1 MKTKNPAKRILKTAV
16 IQMQSKPYALNE
28 NLQLALNLAKEAH
41 DKGANLI
48 VLPELFDSGYCV
60 NENAR
65 ERKRARLK
73 RVGLLNQIL
82 AFYGLKINDWQG
94 AKFVLCDKKGQSVI
108 VNDLGDLWGKAQK
121 LAKKEMDVLDSN
133 LLAFLNQQTH
143 ATH

>member
-1 MKTKNPAKRILKTAV
+1 MCVLCGELISSFHWSDENYGSDSYEID
-16 IQMQSKPYALNE
+16 E
-28 NLQLALNLAKEAH
+28 NLKEP
-41 DKGANLI
+41 NVLI
-48 VLPELFDSGYCV
+48 ST

-82 AFYGLKINDWQG
+82 VFYGLKINDWQG

-108 VNDLGDLWGKAQK
+108 VNDLGDLWDKAQN

-133 LLAFLNQQTH
+133 LLAFLNQNTNAIH
-143 ATH
+143 

>member
-1 MKTKNPAKRILKTAV
+1 MCVLCGELISSFHWSDENYGSDSYEIGEGLKESNV
-16 IQMQSKPYALNE
+16 
-28 NLQLALNLAKEAH
+28 
-41 DKGANLI
+41 LI
-48 VLPELFDSGYCV
+48 SA

-94 AKFVLCDKKGQSVI
+94 AKFVLCDKKGQSVM
-108 VNDLGDLWGKAQK
+108 VNDLGDLWDKAQK
-121 LAKKEMDVLDSN
+121 LAKKEMDALDSH

>member
-1 MKTKNPAKRILKTAV
+1 MCVLCGELISSFYWTDRTYGSDSYGID
-16 IQMQSKPYALNE
+16 E
-28 NLQLALNLAKEAH
+28 NLKEPNAL
-41 DKGANLI
+41 I
-48 VLPELFDSGYCV
+48 ST

-108 VNDLGDLWGKAQK
+108 VNDLGDLWDKAQN
-121 LAKKEMDVLDSN
+121 LAKKKMDALDSN
-133 LLAFLNQQTH
+133 LLAFLNQNTQ

>member
-1 MKTKNPAKRILKTAV
+1 MCVLCGELISSFHWSDENYGSDSYEID
-16 IQMQSKPYALNE
+16 E
-28 NLQLALNLAKEAH
+28 NLREPNALISA
-41 DKGANLI
+41 
-48 VLPELFDSGYCV
+48 

-94 AKFVLCDKKGQSVI
+94 AKFVLCDQKGQSVI
-108 VNDLGDLWGKAQK
+108 VNDLGDLWGKAQN
-121 LAKKEMDVLDSN
+121 LAKKEMDALDSN

>member
-1 MKTKNPAKRILKTAV
+1 MCVLCGELISSFHWSDENYGSDSYEID
-16 IQMQSKPYALNE
+16 E
-28 NLQLALNLAKEAH
+28 NLKEP
-41 DKGANLI
+41 NVLI
-48 VLPELFDSGYCV
+48 ST

-73 RVGLLNQIL
+73 RVRLLNQIL

-121 LAKKEMDVLDSN
+121 LAKKEMDALDSH
-133 LLAFLNQQTH
+133 LLAFLNQNTQ
-143 ATH
+143 ATR

>member
-1 MKTKNPAKRILKTAV
+1 MCVLCGELISSFHWSDENYGSDSYEIDEGLKEPNV
-16 IQMQSKPYALNE
+16 
-28 NLQLALNLAKEAH
+28 
-41 DKGANLI
+41 LI
-48 VLPELFDSGYCV
+48 SA

-121 LAKKEMDVLDSN
+121 LAKKEMDALDSH
-133 LLAFLNQQTH
+133 LLAFLNQNTNTTH
-143 ATH
+143 

>member
-1 MKTKNPAKRILKTAV
+1 MCVLCGELISSFHWTDENYGTNGSDSYEID
-16 IQMQSKPYALNE
+16 E
-28 NLQLALNLAKEAH
+28 NLREPNALISA
-41 DKGANLI
+41 
-48 VLPELFDSGYCV
+48 

>member
-1 MKTKNPAKRILKTAV
+1 MCVLCGELISSFHWTDRTYGSDSCEIDENLRGPNAV
-16 IQMQSKPYALNE
+16 ISA
-28 NLQLALNLAKEAH
+28 
-41 DKGANLI
+41 
-48 VLPELFDSGYCV
+48 

-108 VNDLGDLWGKAQK
+108 VNDLGDLWDKAQN
-121 LAKKEMDVLDSN
+121 LAKKKMDALDSH
-133 LLAFLNQQTH
+133 LLAFLNQNTNTTH
-143 ATH
+143 

>member
-1 MKTKNPAKRILKTAV
+1 MCVLCGELISSFHWSDENYGSDSYEIDEGLKE
-16 IQMQSKPYALNE
+16 PNALIS
-28 NLQLALNLAKEAH
+28 A
-41 DKGANLI
+41 
-48 VLPELFDSGYCV
+48 

-108 VNDLGDLWGKAQK
+108 VNDLGDLWGKAQN
-121 LAKKEMDVLDSN
+121 LAKKKMDALDSN
-133 LLAFLNQQTH
+133 LLAFLNQQTNAIH
-143 ATH
+143 

>member
-1 MKTKNPAKRILKTAV
+1 MCVLCGELISSFHWTDENYGSDSYEID
-16 IQMQSKPYALNE
+16 E
-28 NLQLALNLAKEAH
+28 NLREPNALISA
-41 DKGANLI
+41 
-48 VLPELFDSGYCV
+48 

-82 AFYGLKINDWQG
+82 AFYGLKIGDWQG

-121 LAKKEMDVLDSN
+121 LAKKEMDALDSN

>member
-1 MKTKNPAKRILKTAV
+1 MCVLCGELISSFHWSDENYG
-16 IQMQSKPYALNE
+16 SDGSDSYGSDE
-28 NLQLALNLAKEAH
+28 NLKEPNALISA
-41 DKGANLI
+41 
-48 VLPELFDSGYCV
+48 

-82 AFYGLKINDWQG
+82 AFYGLKIDDWQG
-94 AKFVLCDKKGQSVI
+94 AKFVLCDKKGQSMI
-108 VNDLGDLWGKAQK
+108 VNDLGDLWGKAQN
-121 LAKKEMDVLDSN
+121 LAKKEMDALDSN

>member
-1 MKTKNPAKRILKTAV
+1 MCVLCGELISSFHWSDENYGSDSYEIDEGLKE
-16 IQMQSKPYALNE
+16 QNAL
-28 NLQLALNLAKEAH
+28 
-41 DKGANLI
+41 I
-48 VLPELFDSGYCV
+48 ST

-121 LAKKEMDVLDSN
+121 LAKKEMDALDSN

>member
-1 MKTKNPAKRILKTAV
+1 MCILCGEL
-16 IQMQSKPYALNE
+16 ISSFHWSDENYGSDSYEIDE
-28 NLQLALNLAKEAH
+28 NLREPNALISA
-41 DKGANLI
+41 
-48 VLPELFDSGYCV
+48 

-73 RVGLLNQIL
+73 RVRLLNQIL

-108 VNDLGDLWGKAQK
+108 VNDLGDLWDKAQN
-121 LAKKEMDVLDSN
+121 LAKKKMDALDSN

>member
-1 MKTKNPAKRILKTAV
+1 MCVLCGELISSFHWSDENYGTNG
-16 IQMQSKPYALNE
+16 SDE
-28 NLQLALNLAKEAH
+28 NLREPNALISA
-41 DKGANLI
+41 
-48 VLPELFDSGYCV
+48 

-121 LAKKEMDVLDSN
+121 LAKKEMDALDSN

>member
-1 MKTKNPAKRILKTAV
+1 MCVLCGELISSFHWSDENYGSDSYEI
-16 IQMQSKPYALNE
+16 NE
-28 NLQLALNLAKEAH
+28 NLKEPNAL
-41 DKGANLI
+41 I
-48 VLPELFDSGYCV
+48 SV

-65 ERKRARLK
+65 ERKRVRLK

-108 VNDLGDLWGKAQK
+108 VNDLGDLWDKAQK
-121 LAKKEMDVLDSN
+121 LAKKEMDALDSH

>member
-1 MKTKNPAKRILKTAV
+1 MCVLCGELISSFHWSDENYGSDSYEID
-16 IQMQSKPYALNE
+16 E
-28 NLQLALNLAKEAH
+28 NLKEPNALISA
-41 DKGANLI
+41 
-48 VLPELFDSGYCV
+48 

-73 RVGLLNQIL
+73 RVRLLNQIL

-94 AKFVLCDKKGQSVI
+94 AKFVLCDKKGQSVM
-108 VNDLGDLWGKAQK
+108 VNDLGDLWDKAQN
-121 LAKKEMDVLDSN
+121 LAKKEMDALDSH